1 MTDEMWAPEEV
12 SCGTADPWKSFASW
26 SDGLEG
32 RRKHFI
38 REFLLYSEKFT
49 L

>member
-1 MTDEMWAPEEV
+1 MMGEMWAPEEV
-12 SCGTADPWKSFASW
+12 SCGTAHPGKTFASW
-26 SDGLEG
+26 SGGLEG